1 MTNKLLNAQ
10 LGAVFSQDPSI
21 SLKTFLSTNWTVS
34 TGYSPPT
41 AASIK
46 FDTKFGSFT
55 GFNMIIIE
63 DMPKII
69 QTQTLGKGRTRVT
82 ENKRIQIWCRGTS
95 GKNNRYLI
103 EKHIDSLINGNPRGM
118 ISDGIDIMELDDFRE
133 IPQITDSEINT
144 AQPQRQE
151 VWRSVA
157 TVRLIYDLYSTSV

>member
-1 MTNKLLNAQ
+1 MPNKLLNAQ

-21 SLKTFLSTNWTVS
+21 SLKSYLSTNWTTT
-34 TGYSPPT
+34 TGYSPPST
-41 AASIK
+41 ANIK

-63 DMPKII
+63 DMPKTIAS
-69 QTQTLGKGRTRVT
+69 QTLGKGRTRVT

-103 EKHIDSLINGNPRGM
+103 EKHIDSLLNGNPRGM
-118 ISDGIDIMELDDFRE
+118 ISDGIDIVELDDFRE
-133 IPQITDSEINT
+133 IPQITDDEINK

-157 TVRLIYDLYSTSV
+157 TVRLIYDLYSTSA